1 MDTFFCEAYS
11 QISQVG
17 LSKCPTATTQLK
29 MQDLCLDA
37 LEQLSIL
44 SLCQGVPAAWGQ
56 RKGQKAGKMPTKM
69 GSSGSCLPACLTS
82 SDGWA
87 LHQEQSW
94 GFWGAGMGVRKIAP
108 AACLTSSDGGGISQ
122 EHILGVPGSW
132 DGGQE
137 NCSPDLRGMASK
149 NHREPVHHIGS
160 QNVCW
165 TKKY

>member
-82 SDGWA
+82 SDG
-87 LHQEQSW
+87 
-94 GFWGAGMGVRKIAP
+94 
-108 AACLTSSDGGGISQ
+108 GGISQ